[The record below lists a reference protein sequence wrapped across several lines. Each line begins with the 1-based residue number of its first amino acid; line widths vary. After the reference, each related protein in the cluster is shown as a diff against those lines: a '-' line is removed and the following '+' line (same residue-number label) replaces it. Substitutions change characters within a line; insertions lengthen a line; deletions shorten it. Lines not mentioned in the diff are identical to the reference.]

1 MKRIFALVLA
11 LTMLAALA
19 GCGAAP
25 APAET
30 TAPAVAQ
37 AETTAPAETAAP
49 AETEAAAT
57 EAQAAGTI
65 QVANG
70 EKPLPQKFDN
80 FIALGNTQLDHLV
93 ALDVMPVAASMPRRP
108 DDPDSP
114 NSAAYY
120 NDGFGAMYPDEMLA
134 GVESL
139 NMQLDASIERIIEL
153 APDFIIAS
161 QSDEKHLEKLE
172 AIAPTYLIPN
182 YTADENGM
190 RDWKEVHRMMGKLV
204 GKAALAEENIA
215 AYEALVKSYQ
225 DQIGDS
231 VKGKTALIYQISST
245 GKGLWMSSKESASQ
259 IYTDFGFVLPEHF
272 TLTGDYY
279 AVEELITL
287 NPDYMFV
294 QVGSAEEYEKLVNN
308 PIWRSLTA
316 VREGHVYE
324 YSHYVWTQTNGY
336 LSSTKKLTDV
346 GEFILHGT
354 QNCTT
359 FSQKAK

>member
-1 MKRIFALVLA
+1 MKRFFALALA

-30 TAPAVAQ
+30 TAPAAP
-37 AETTAPAETAAP
+37 AETSAPAETAAP
-49 AETEAAAT
+49 AAAETEAP
-57 EAQAAGTI
+57 AAGTI
-65 QVANG
+65 VVANG

-108 DDPDSP
+108 DDPDAP
-114 NSAAYY
+114 NSASYY

-134 GVESL
+134 DVESL

-161 QSDEKHLEKLE
+161 QGDEKHLEKLE

-182 YTADENGM
+182 YTAGEDGM

-204 GKAALAEENIA
+204 GKSDKAEENIA

-225 DQIGDS
+225 EQIGDS
-231 VKGKTALIYQISST
+231 VKGKTALIYQSSST

-259 IYTDFGFVLPEHF
+259 IYTDFGFVLPDKF

-294 QVGSAEEYEKLVNN
+294 QVGSVEEYEKLANN
-308 PIWRSLTA
+308 PIWQSLTA
-316 VREGHVYE
+316 VKEGHVYE

-359 FSQKAK
+359 FSKEAK